1 MPAHLHGE
9 LEMDESRST
18 KPHGSE
24 QKVGVYDSGKSRK
37 TLSPM
42 VIAAIV
48 AAIILLL
55 LIWWFMTGNGA
66 T

>member
-1 MPAHLHGE
+1 
-9 LEMDESRST
+9 MDESRST